1 MTKHLAGGYYLD
13 LLDIKTLG
21 LRALDIFLL
30 PSFIF
35 PERRSGNIL
44 EGNSSE
50 LQGFDLWGF

>member
-1 MTKHLAGGYYLD
+1 MTKLLAGGSYPN

-21 LRALDIFLL
+21 LWSLDIFLL

-35 PERRSGNIL
+35 PERRSGKIP

-50 LQGFDLWGF
+50 LQGSELWGF